1 MTRYSIDPFS
11 GRFEITIGW
20 DRPLNSF
27 FAQVHDLEVSDDDEG
42 DPVVVWVGATH
53 SEILT
58 PEALQLHI
66 ARYGT
71 IPDEIM
77 QTLRADRVATLDTG
91 DTRLQR
97 AMRGI
102 AEGN

>member
-1 MTRYSIDPFS
+1 MTRYSVNPFS

-20 DRPLNSF
+20 DRPLNSY
-27 FAQVHDLEVSDDDEG
+27 FAQVHDLEVSDDDES

-66 ARYGT
+66 ARYAT

-77 QTLRADRVATLDTG
+77 QTLRDDRVATLDIG

-97 AMRGI
+97 TMRGF

>member
-1 MTRYSIDPFS
+1 MTRYSVDPFS

-20 DRPLNSF
+20 DRPLNTY

-66 ARYGT
+66 ASYGS
-71 IPDEIM
+71 IPDDIV
-77 QTLRADRVATLDTG
+77 QTLRADRVTTLDIG

-97 AMRGI
+97 AMKGI
-102 AEGN
+102 AEGK